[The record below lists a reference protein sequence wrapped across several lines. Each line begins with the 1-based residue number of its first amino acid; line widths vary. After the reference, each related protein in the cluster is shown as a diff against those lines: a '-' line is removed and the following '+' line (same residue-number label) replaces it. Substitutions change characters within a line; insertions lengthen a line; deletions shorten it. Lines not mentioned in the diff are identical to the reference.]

1 MISVIIPA
9 HNEQKNVNVTIT
21 QIYKALK
28 HLKIKNFEIIFIDDC
43 STDKTYIYAKLIA
56 NKKKYNLKVYKNLK
70 NLGWGGAVK
79 RGIKLSKQ
87 KYIVWIPGDNGFY
100 YKQYIKII
108 SNLKGYEFVSS
119 YFINAKERVFYRYLF
134 TSFYTPLLNLIL
146 GRNFPYYN
154 GLTFYNAK
162 KLKKIN
168 IIFNSHIFQVEIWIK
183 LITGGLLSKV
193 KFVELRHK
201 EKTQISTAFRFKNA
215 TKVTFSFFYL
225 IIYYTLLSFLNLFKN
240 IK

>member
-43 STDKTYIYAKLIA
+43 STDKTYIYAKLMA
-56 NKKKYNLKVYKNLK
+56 NKKKYNLKVYKNSK

-100 YKQYIKII
+100 YKQYIK
-108 SNLKGYEFVSS
+108 KCY
-119 YFINAKERVFYRYLF
+119 K
-134 TSFYTPLLNLIL
+134 
-146 GRNFPYYN
+146 
-154 GLTFYNAK
+154 
-162 KLKKIN
+162 
-168 IIFNSHIFQVEIWIK
+168 Q
-183 LITGGLLSKV
+183 LSKIMLEYNHWV
-193 KFVELRHK
+193 HQN
-201 EKTQISTAFRFKNA
+201 TQKRYYSTN
-215 TKVTFSFFYL
+215 T
-225 IIYYTLLSFLNLFKN
+225 
-240 IK
+240 